1 MFIIGS
7 GVFAVYALGYGIK
20 GLVGN
25 NNDVKQEIAIIETP
39 KNKSKIIDV
48 EYIEL

>member
-7 GVFAVYALGYGIK
+7 GAFAVYALGYGIK
-20 GLVGN
+20 GLLGGN
-25 NNDVKQEIAIIETP
+25 EVKQEIAIIEKP